1 MSQQTVTKID
11 ALKEV
16 IVKGIQEIKGQN
28 ITILDLRNI
37 ENASTSFFIICEATS
52 NTQVSAIVG
61 SIEKMCLEL
70 LDEKPWHVEGE
81 REAEWVLMDFVNMV
95 VHVFQKDI
103 REHYNLEELWG
114 DAVFEKIDD

>member
-16 IVKGIQEIKGQN
+16 IVKGIQEVKGQK

-61 SIEKMCLEL
+61 SVEKMSLDL
-70 LDEKPWHVEGE
+70 LNEKPWHVEGE
-81 REAEWVLMDFVNMV
+81 REAEWVLMDFVNLV
-95 VHVFQKDI
+95 VHIFQKDI
-103 REHYNLEELWG
+103 REHYKLEELWG
-114 DAVFEKIDD
+114 DAIFETIDD